1 MLFTKYQNKMIA
13 QKTPKSPQVIKV
25 GSISYMK
32 IGEKTTSMSEVEVA
46 LYRYLEDI
54 VKTLEKAGIFYG

>member
-1 MLFTKYQNKMIA
+1 MIA